1 MLDKIFEDTQPC
13 CCKGAGFCSRH
24 NIEKNSRQWV
34 DCLNSKGTRFKLD
47 MRVLRARSQSST
59 FMTVNNLV
67 ASTLSLCPK
76 ITDVKFIVGVPRSG
90 MIPASVLAT
99 FLHSD
104 LYSFD
109 QKAMTLS
116 HTGAGFRLKN
126 HERGNTIYVV
136 DDSAGSGATM
146 VSAKRLIQMSYP
158 EATIKTVA
166 IVTTA
171 LASMYVD
178 IYAKCMDHHFFEWS
192 MFNAHAFCVFDM
204 DGILCRDFT
213 REEDDDGELYIKTM
227 EAMEPTSIQPRKN
240 PLIVVTS
247 RLEKYRKQTEKWF
260 EKNGYILEGLH
271 MLDVP
276 SKKDRTHAI
285 SVKHKSDTYASLKN
299 AKFFV
304 ESDEQQASDI
314 FAMTGKAVICPIAEK
329 VFNGFYQ
336 SPIGQ

>member
-24 NIEKNSRQWV
+24 NMKKDSRQWV
-34 DCLNSKGTRFKLD
+34 ECLNSKGTRFKLD
-47 MRVLRARSQSST
+47 MKVIRAKSQSST

-67 ASTLSLCPK
+67 TSALSLCPK
-76 ITDVKFIVGVPRSG
+76 ITDVKFIVGIPRSG

-99 FLHSD
+99 FVHSD

-116 HTGAGFRLKN
+116 QIGAGFRLKN
-126 HERGNTIYVV
+126 HGLGNTIYIV
-136 DDSAGSGATM
+136 DDSAGSGATI
-146 VSAKRLIQMSYP
+146 VSAKKLIQMIYP
-158 EATIKTVA
+158 EAKIKTVA

-171 LASMYVD
+171 LASIYVD

-192 MFNAHAFCVFDM
+192 IFNAHAHCVFDM

-213 REEDDDGELYIKTM
+213 REEDDDGEVYIKTM

-247 RLEKYRKQTEKWF
+247 RLEKYRKQTENWF
-260 EKNGYILEGLH
+260 EKNGYVLEELH
-271 MLDVP
+271 MLNVS

-285 SVKHKSDTYASLKN
+285 SVKHKSDVYRSLKN

-304 ESDEQQASDI
+304 ESDEQQAYDI
-314 FAMTGKAVICPIAEK
+314 FAMTGKTVICPMVEK
-329 VFNGFYQ
+329 VFTSFYQ